1 MGNKDKKNTNL
12 LLYLLYLV
20 LIILSILIAGFLIV
34 RYFFGFNNIT
44 SLINLNRDVPPR
56 LTLSLYDDLDAFMQY
71 DY

>member
-12 LLYLLYLV
+12 LLYLV
-20 LIILSILIAGFLIV
+20 LMILSFLIAGFLIV
-34 RYFFGFNNIT
+34 RYFFGFDNIT
-44 SLINLNRDVPPR
+44 SIINLNRVVPPR